1 MEKVLNNQKGKELA
15 EKIACDSHVVL
26 HECYQCGKCTAGC
39 PMAES
44 MDIMPRQI
52 VHYLQLG
59 MAADVLRS
67 KSIWLCASCHTCVE
81 RCPHEI
87 NIPAL
92 MENSRMEAK
101 KRGIV
106 AVPDV
111 DKFNTIFMEIV
122 KRLGKSNEAVLE
134 GLYNV
139 SSGHLLQDMINVPK
153 MLDRGIVK
161 PELNWSVNAAEVKRI
176 IEKSKKEEGLK

>member
-1 MEKVLNNQKGKELA
+1 MEKVLNNQKGKELT
-15 EKIACDSHVVL
+15 EKIARDSHVTL
-26 HECYQCGKCTAGC
+26 HECYQCGKCSAGC

-44 MDIMPRQI
+44 MDIMPRQL
-52 VHYLQLG
+52 VHYLKLG
-59 MAADVLRS
+59 MAADVLHS

-87 NIPAL
+87 DIPSL

-106 AVPDV
+106 AVPEV
-111 DKFNTIFMEIV
+111 DKFNTIFIDIV
-122 KRLGKSNEAVLE
+122 RRLGRSNEAILE

-139 SSGHLLQDMINVPK
+139 SSGHLLQDMNNVPK
-153 MLDRGIVK
+153 MLDKGIVK
-161 PELNWSVNAAEVKRI
+161 PELSRAQNASEIKEI
-176 IEKSKKEEGLK
+176 IDKCKKEEGR

>member
-1 MEKVLNNQKGKELA
+1 MEKVLNDQKGKELA
-15 EKIACDSHVVL
+15 DKIARDSNVTL

-39 PMAES
+39 PMAEA
-44 MDIMPRQI
+44 MDVMPRQI
-52 VHYLQLG
+52 VHSLQLG
-59 MAADVLRS
+59 MSAEVLHS
-67 KSIWLCASCHTCVE
+67 KSIWLCATCHTRVE
-81 RCPHEI
+81 RCPHDI

-106 AVPDV
+106 AVPEV

-122 KRLGKSNEAVLE
+122 KRLGKSNEAILE

-139 SSGHLLQDMINVPK
+139 TSGHLLQDMNNAPK
-153 MLDRGIVK
+153 MLDKGIVK
-161 PELNWSVNAAEVKRI
+161 PELNWSTNSEEVKRI
-176 IEKSKKEEGLK
+176 IDKCKKEEGK